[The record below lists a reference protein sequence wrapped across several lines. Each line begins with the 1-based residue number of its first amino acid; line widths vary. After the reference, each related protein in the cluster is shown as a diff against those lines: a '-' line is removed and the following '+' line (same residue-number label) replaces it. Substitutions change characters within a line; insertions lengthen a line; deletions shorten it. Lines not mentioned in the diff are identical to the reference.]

1 MLGTIS
7 MQNGERESARMPGP
21 QPLPITVSPPQR
33 AVLERL
39 LRQHSLPQA
48 LALRV
53 RIILRAADGAGVEP
67 LAAELRCSA
76 LTVQKWRKRWAAAEA
91 PLAAAE
97 DEPAELATTIA
108 TTLADAPRSGRPPVF
123 SAEQVVHIVNLAC
136 TSPRSVGRP
145 VDAWTPREL
154 ADEAERQ
161 GIVTSIS
168 PSSVGRFLGRGGSP
182 APPQPLLA
190 ERQDES
196 G

>member
-1 MLGTIS
+1 MLCTITI
-7 MQNGERESARMPGP
+7 QRRERKGACMPGP
-21 QPLPITVSPPQR
+21 QPRPITVSPPQR

-39 LRQHSLPQA
+39 LRQHSLPQV

-53 RIILRAADGAGVEP
+53 RIILRAADGARVEP
-67 LAAELRCSA
+67 LAAELACSA

-97 DEPAELATTIA
+97 GDPAELAATIA
-108 TTLADAPRSGRPPVF
+108 TTLADAPRSGRPPTF

-136 TSPRSVGRP
+136 TSPRSIGRP

-154 ADEAERQ
+154 ADEAQRQ

-168 PSSVGRFLGRGGSP
+168 PSSVGRFLGRSGGA
-182 APPQPLLA
+182 APSKPLLA
-190 ERQDES
+190 ERQDQS
-196 G
+196 D